1 MTDMRK
7 LNNNQGYRAFGNL
20 RCLKKLSVYRLDP
33 ELSEINVNLPEDF
46 SGLLV
51 RF

>member
-51 RF
+51 GF